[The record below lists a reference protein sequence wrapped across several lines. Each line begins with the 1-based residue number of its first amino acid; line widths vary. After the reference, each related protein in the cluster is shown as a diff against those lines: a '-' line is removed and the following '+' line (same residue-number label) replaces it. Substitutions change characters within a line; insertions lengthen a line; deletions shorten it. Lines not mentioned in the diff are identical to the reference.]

1 MAGVKKEE
9 DREEMAQDKKSNY
22 EWGIVILL
30 ALLGGI
36 FMMNRLAIVYLFPLI
51 IPEFKISY
59 AQAGA
64 LTSILGIVTAFA
76 IWFFGGLSDRVGRK
90 IILIPATIFFSLM
103 SWFSGITYSF
113 LQMFLARGVMGIG
126 LGGVLPTSIA
136 TVALESTPTRR
147 GLNFGLQQALS
158 PLVSIG
164 IGAILVTQLIK
175 IMSWRMV
182 FFVVGIPGLVISLI
196 LYFYM
201 REPKLV
207 SFGIKD
213 NPSQGAAGR
222 PGFFTP
228 LKYRNVI
235 ISSIVS
241 FFMMCCLFVFA
252 TFSILYLT
260 KEIHLSISDAGII
273 ISLLGFAGF
282 FGCILL
288 PLLSDRVGRKPIIIP
303 SLFVTGLCFW
313 GFILSGSNFLLLV
326 LLISIAGFAI
336 GGITPIALSALTTES
351 VPPYLAATASGIP
364 ASIGEIFGSALMP
377 FLAGYLC
384 DLYGLKTAL
393 YFSAVAPLIAG
404 FVGLF
409 YEETAPKIIGH
420 RIK

>member
-1 MAGVKKEE
+1 MEREKIDRKE
-9 DREEMAQDKKSNY
+9 RAYY
-22 EWGIVILL
+22 ELGIVILL
-30 ALLGGI
+30 ALLWGI
-36 FMMNRLAIVYLFPLI
+36 VMMNRLTIVYLFPLI
-51 IPEFKISY
+51 IPEFKMSY
-59 AQAGA
+59 VQAGA
-64 LTSILGIVTAFA
+64 LASILAITSAFA

-90 IILIPATIFFSLM
+90 IILIPATLFFSLM
-103 SWFSGITYSF
+103 SWFSGLTYSF
-113 LQMFLARGVMGIG
+113 LQMFLARGLMGIG
-126 LGGVLPTSIA
+126 QGAVLPASIA
-136 TVALESTPTRR
+136 TISSESTPTRR
-147 GLNFGLQQALS
+147 GFNFGLHQALA
-158 PLVSIG
+158 PLIALG
-164 IGAILVTQLIK
+164 IGAILVTQLAK
-175 IMSWRMV
+175 LMSWRMV
-182 FFVVGIPGLVISLI
+182 FFVTGIPGLVISVI

-201 REPKLV
+201 REPKPLSFRKGENV
-207 SFGIKD
+207 SGG
-213 NPSQGAAGR
+213 PVER

-235 ISSIVS
+235 ISSIVN

-252 TFSILYLT
+252 TFSLVYLT
-260 KEIHLSISDAGII
+260 KEIQLSISDAGII

-282 FGCILL
+282 IGCILL

-303 SLFVTGLCFW
+303 SLFVAGLCFL
-313 GFILSGSNFLLLV
+313 GFILSGDNFFFLALSV
-326 LLISIAGFAI
+326 SIAGFAI
-336 GGITPIALSALTTES
+336 GGIAPIALSALTTES